1 MKNKILINFFTFV
14 LLVLLPVGIKADTN
28 VTSPITENTTWTK
41 EQGPYIVDGSIDVVL
56 GKALSIDTGTRIY
69 FTSGSSLNIFGDLK
83 VEGSVDDPVYMD
95 MSDPLNQ
102 KWWINFFESNE
113 STLKN
118 ISAKGVRNVSLFDSE
133 VDVENFDS
141 REAEKGFRLFYS
153 SRVDISN
160 YIFEGESDA
169 LALYDASSASFLD
182 GSIET
187 SGGSS
192 NSFGI
197 ALFDKSLLH
206 LFNVNFKFLFTK
218 GVGVFDSTLYMKRAN
233 FSGGTDS
240 ALEAYASTGL
250 TSVASVD
257 KTNIKNMSDTGV
269 QNYNAN
275 LTVTNSKIENNNRG
289 IDTYFYLSSTGSL
302 VVSRSS
308 VSGNGDGV
316 RVYDSATNGI
326 RKVDIKNNWWGSA
339 SGPFHIGNTVSLGD
353 SVFGTKNFK
362 PWLLSPENSS
372 EKVPVIIIPGI
383 MGSYLNKNDKKGTE
397 VWPREYLTA
406 ASPFDTHLLDLALE
420 VNSIFQSKGII
431 KKTAQS
437 DLWNNFLLHLDSE
450 NLILGKDVFLFGYD
464 WRQDIDSLAWR
475 GVSST
480 TKTLAEYV
488 NEVRVKTGSEKVDI
502 VAHSMGGLLA
512 KSYLN
517 HFGEEN
523 NNVRKF
529 IDVATPHFG
538 APYAPKALLFGD
550 NLDTKIIGLN
560 AVSPMSIKTISQN
573 FPSIYALIPSKNYY
587 DDRYTDYTHVIRDLL
602 DIDNNQV
609 TGELNYAGTKN
620 LLQNT
625 GRNRGLLESA
635 EKLHDTLDT
644 LDPKNY
650 VEEVVN
656 IVGCGRPTLGNISI
670 RNKKEN
676 GEYEYDLAFID
687 GDGTVPLKS
696 AEAISAGAVY
706 YIKEA
711 EHATMPSRN
720 GVKELVGNILTNS
733 EIGILGGVSTSTAS
747 CGIPKGKVVSV
758 HSPVDIHIYDE
769 LGRHSGPDKK
779 GDIQN
784 DIPGIAYETIEDNK
798 FVFIPD
804 EGEYEIKMIGTNE
817 GTFNVRVN
825 DVEDGETIKTDYFYS
840 LPVHGPDTKA
850 SLDLEEEVPLLT
862 VVDTEGATTTVEL
875 TPISSLNQ
883 EMLLD
888 QNTPTTTI
896 SLTGVKSTFG
906 AYVGSVSV
914 TLNAV
919 DGESGLLQSEY
930 SFDGISWQKYM
941 NEIVIETDGVH
952 IFRYRSVDKVGNI
965 EKTKEEIINIDL
977 APPTFGFDADFEGR
991 IIKVFPVDVSSTTVS
1006 TTTKIYGTK
1015 TKYQTT
1021 LYEFRDVFGKQS
1033 SIEIRFYPS
1042 ISNKRTMD
1050 IIAINGLPL
1059 LKNYGK
1065 EVLNVGVDK
1074 KTGDDTSYSKS
1085 FKYGTDSI
1093 SISYSVKKNQTVI
1106 LYTSNGKRVKGEV
1119 LTGRINKYFVI
1130 NNDNKLILR

>member
-1 MKNKILINFFTFV
+1 MKNKTLINFFTFV

-118 ISAKGVRNVSLFDSE
+118 IRAKGVRNVSLFDSE

-187 SGGSS
+187 SGGGSG
-192 NSFGI
+192 SFGI

-397 VWPREYLTA
+397 VWPSAGNLLLNK
-406 ASPFDTHLLDLALE
+406 DDGQLDVLLDLKNL
-420 VNSIFQSKGII
+420 FTKGVL
-431 KKTAQS
+431 KKTLFANYFA
-437 DLWNNFLLHLDSE
+437 DLEESLGLNGFKEKDS
-450 NLILGKDVFLFGYD
+450 LFFFGYD
-464 WRQDIDSLAWR
+464 WRQDVDNLAWK

-480 TKTLAEYV
+480 TKTLAEYI

-502 VAHSMGGLLA
+502 VAHSMGGLLV

-523 NNVRKF
+523 NNIRKF
-529 IDVATPHFG
+529 IDIATPHLGSPF
-538 APYAPKALLFGD
+538 APKTLIFGD
-550 NLDTKIIGLN
+550 NIGSDLLGKDV
-560 AVSPMSIKTISQN
+560 VSPKKIKEISQN

-587 DDRYTDYTHVIRDLL
+587 DDRYTDYKHVIRDVL

-625 GRNRGLLESA
+625 GRNSGLLESA

-650 VEEVVN
+650 VDEVVN
-656 IVGCGRPTLGNISI
+656 IVGCGTPTLGNISI

-687 GDGTVPLKS
+687 GDGTVPLMS

-733 EIGILGGVSTSTAS
+733 EIGILGGVSTSTAV

-758 HSPVDIHIYDE
+758 HSPVDIHIYDRE
-769 LGRHSGPDKK
+769 GRHSGPDKK

-784 DIPGIAYETIEDNK
+784 DIPGIAYETVEDNK

-804 EGEYEIKMIGTNE
+804 DGEYEVKMVGTDE
-817 GTFNVRVN
+817 GTFNVRVS
-825 DVEDGETIKTDYFYS
+825 DVENGETTKTDYFYN
-840 LPVHGPDTKA
+840 LPVHGDDTKA
-850 SLDLEEEVPLLT
+850 ELDLEGESVLT
-862 VVDTEGATTTVEL
+862 IVDTVGATTTVEL
-875 TPISSLNQ
+875 TPVASLDQ
-883 EMLLD
+883 AMLLD
-888 QNTPTTTI
+888 QHTPTTTI
-896 SLTGVKSTFG
+896 SLVGDKSLFG
-906 AYVGSVSV
+906 AYVGPVSV
-914 TLNAV
+914 TLNSV

-930 SFDGISWQKYM
+930 SFDGTSWQKYT
-941 NEIVIETDGVH
+941 NEVVIETDGTHV
-952 IFRYRSVDKVGNI
+952 FYYRSVDKVGNI
-965 EKTKEEIINIDL
+965 EKVKQEIIGIDL
-977 APPTFGFDADFEGR
+977 NAPMFGFDADFEGR
-991 IIKVFPVDVSSTTVS
+991 VIKVFPVDVSSTTVS
-1006 TTTKIYGTK
+1006 TSTKIYGTK
-1015 TKYQTT
+1015 VKYQTT
-1021 LYEFRDVFGKQS
+1021 LYQFTDVFGKQS
-1033 SIEIRFYPS
+1033 SIEIRFYPPVL
-1042 ISNKRTMD
+1042 NKRSID
-1050 IIAINGLPL
+1050 IIAINGVPL
-1059 LKNYGK
+1059 LKNYGR

-1074 KTGDDTSYSKS
+1074 KTGDDTSHSKS

-1106 LYTSNGKRVKGEV
+1106 LYTSNGKRVKREV
-1119 LTGRINKYFVI
+1119 LTGKINKYFVI

>member
-1 MKNKILINFFTFV
+1 MKNKILINFFTF
-14 LLVLLPVGIKADTN
+14 LLLGLLPIGIKADTN

-56 GKALSIDTGTRIY
+56 GKVLSIDSGTRVY

-95 MSDPLNQ
+95 MSEALNQ
-102 KWWINFFESNE
+102 KWEINFFES
-113 STLKN
+113 KN
-118 ISAKGVRNVSLFDSE
+118 SVLQNTRAKSVDNISLFDAE
-133 VDVENFDS
+133 VVVENFDS
-141 REAEKGFRLFYS
+141 REARIGFRLFYG
-153 SRVDISN
+153 SRMDISN

-197 ALFDKSLLH
+197 ALFDSSLLH

-218 GVGVFDSTLYMKRAN
+218 GVGVFDSTLYMRRAN

-240 ALEAYASTGL
+240 ALETYASTGL

-257 KTNIKNMSDTGV
+257 KTNIKNMADTGV

-302 VVSRSS
+302 IVNRSS

-326 RKVDIKNNWWGSA
+326 RKVDIKNNWWGSVV
-339 SGPFHIGNTVSLGD
+339 GPFHIGNPVSLGD
-353 SVFGTKNFK
+353 AVSGTKNFK
-362 PWLLSPENSS
+362 PWLLAPESGS

-397 VWPREYLTA
+397 VWPGIG
-406 ASPFDTHLLDLALE
+406 SLAL
-420 VNSIFQSKGII
+420 SKEDGHLDVLLNLSTLVTKGVL
-431 KKTAQS
+431 KKT
-437 DLWNNFLLHLDSE
+437 FLANYFSGLEGSLDAAGFKE
-450 NLILGKDVFLFGYD
+450 NDNLFYFGYD
-464 WRQDIDSLAWR
+464 WRQDVDGLSWK

-480 TKTLAEYV
+480 TKTLAEYI

-502 VAHSMGGLLA
+502 VAHSMGGLLV

-517 HFGEEN
+517 HFGSEN
-523 NNVRKF
+523 NNIRKF
-529 IDVATPHFG
+529 IDIATPHLGSPF
-538 APYAPKALLFGD
+538 APKTLIFGD
-550 NLDTKIIGLN
+550 NIGSDLLGKDV
-560 AVSPMSIKTISQN
+560 VSPKKIKEISQN

-587 DDRYTDYTHVIRDLL
+587 DSRYTDYTHVIRDLL

-609 TGELNYAGTKN
+609 TGILNYNDTKN

-625 GRNRGLLESA
+625 GRNSVLLQNA

-650 VEEVVN
+650 VDEVVN
-656 IVGCGRPTLGNISI
+656 IVGCSRPTLGNISI

-696 AEAISAGAVY
+696 AEAMSAGSVY
-706 YIKEA
+706 YIKGA
-711 EHATMPSRN
+711 EHATMPSQS
-720 GVKELVGNILTNS
+720 GVKELVGSILTNS
-733 EIGILGGVSTSTAS
+733 EVALSASVSTSTAS

-758 HSPVDIHIYDE
+758 HSPVDIHIYDNE
-769 LGRHSGPDKK
+769 GRHSGPDKK

-784 DIPGIAYETIEDNK
+784 DIPGIAYETVEDNK

-804 EGEYEIKMIGTNE
+804 GGEYEIKMIGTDE
-817 GTFNVRVN
+817 GTFNVRVS
-825 DVEDGETIKTDYFYS
+825 DVENGETTKTEYFYN
-840 LPVHGPDTKA
+840 LPVYSDDTKA
-850 SLDLEEEVPLLT
+850 ELDIDAEVSVLT
-862 VVDTEGATTTVEL
+862 VVDTVGATTTVEL
-875 TPISSLNQ
+875 TPTSSVNQ
-883 EMLLD
+883 EMILD
-888 QNTPTTTI
+888 QSTPTTTI
-896 SLTGVKSTFG
+896 LLTGDKSLFG
-906 AYVGSVSV
+906 AYVGPVSV
-914 TLNAV
+914 TLNAI

-930 SFDGISWQKYM
+930 SFDGVSWRKYI
-941 NEIVIETDGVH
+941 NEVVIETDGTH
-952 IFRYRSVDKVGNI
+952 AFYYRSVDKVGNI
-965 EKTKEEIINIDL
+965 EKNKQEVIPIDL
-977 APPTFGFDADFEGR
+977 TGPMFAFDADFEGR

-1006 TTTKIYGTK
+1006 TTTKTYGTK
-1015 TKYQTT
+1015 TKYQTIV
-1021 LYEFRDVFGKQS
+1021 YEFRDVFGKQTS
-1033 SIEIRFYPS
+1033 VEIRSYPS
-1042 ISNKRTMD
+1042 VSNKKTMD
-1050 IIAINGLPL
+1050 IIAINGAPL
-1059 LKNYGK
+1059 LKNYGR
-1065 EVLNVGVDK
+1065 EVLSVGVDK
-1074 KTGDDTSYSKS
+1074 KTGNDTSYSKS
-1085 FKYGTDSI
+1085 FKYGVDSI

-1106 LYTSNGKRVKGEV
+1106 LYTSNGKRVKREV
-1119 LTGRINKYFVI
+1119 FSGKVDKYFVI